1 MNIFYYD
8 IAVGLP
14 LRQCFTY
21 KSKEVIKKGK
31 RVIVPFGSKS
41 IVGIVVKKI
50 AKPKSLKGLK
60 EIISIADEHSCF
72 NGSIFEAITWASD
85 YYHHP
90 IGEVFF
96 SFMPTLLR
104 KQNDKIIIDLDD
116 NTEYKLNEEDKKLK
130 LTKEQNINLSKLNK
144 VEKFSPSL
152 IFGVTGSG
160 KTEIYLQLAEKFIL
174 QNKSI
179 LILVPEINLI
189 PQLEKRFKDRFN
201 GDIGVYHSRQ
211 TPNQRLKVWLRS
223 KFGGI
228 RIVIGTRSSVLMPLK
243 NLGAI
248 IIDEEHDQ
256 SYKQAEGFK
265 FSGRDLAIKRAQIEN
280 IPVFLGSA
288 TPSLQTLKL
297 VKEKKFKK
305 FDLLRRVDGKKP
317 PKLIPLD
324 ISDSPLLGGIA
335 IETMS
340 IIEAAINKGEQV
352 LIFLNRRGFAPLYEC
367 DNCGW
372 VAKCSSCESNLVFH
386 KSKNRLI
393 CHKCE
398 SVYGVNKTC
407 PDCHSNEINTLGT
420 GTERV
425 EEVLRSTFKKV
436 PIIRMDYD
444 STRLKGSIE
453 AIYEKANTSK
463 EAILVG
469 TQMLSKGHDFPKV
482 TLCVILNADGG
493 LLSPEI
499 NAIEKISQQ
508 LIQVSGRAGRNNN
521 LAKVII
527 QTRYPNDENLKQ
539 IKTGDYRLVS
549 EQCLKNSKALN
560 MPPYS
565 TVAIL
570 RVTSPSPESCYK
582 FLDKANNLLSDKKNI
597 YVIGPLP
604 SIPLKVKGN
613 TRNHLMIKSDTRTY
627 LNRVLKYLTYE
638 IQTWPET
645 KRVKWTYA
653 VSYTHLTLPTISRV

>member
-116 NTEYKLNEEDKKLK
+116 NTKCKLNEKDKKLK

-152 IFGVTGSG
+152 IYGVTGSG

-335 IETMS
+335 IQTMS

-549 EQCLKNSKALN
+549 EQCLKTNKALN

-570 RVTSPSPESCYK
+570 RATSPSPESCYK
-582 FLDKANNLLSDKKNI
+582 FLDKANNLLNDKKNI

-613 TRNHLMIKSDTRTY
+613 TRNHLIIKSDTRTY
-627 LNRVLKYLTYE
+627 LNRVLNYLTYE

-645 KRVKWTYA
+645 KKVKW
-653 VSYTHLTLPTISRV
+653 SYDIDPYDMS

>member
-21 KSKEVIKKGK
+21 KSKDVIKKGK

-72 NGSIFEAITWASD
+72 SGSIFEAITWASD

-116 NTEYKLNEEDKKLK
+116 NTEYKLNEDDKKLK

-152 IFGVTGSG
+152 IYGVTGSG

-335 IETMS
+335 IQTMS

-393 CHKCE
+393 CHQCE

-453 AIYEKANTSK
+453 AI
-463 EAILVG
+463 
-469 TQMLSKGHDFPKV
+469 
-482 TLCVILNADGG
+482 
-493 LLSPEI
+493 
-499 NAIEKISQQ
+499 
-508 LIQVSGRAGRNNN
+508 
-521 LAKVII
+521 
-527 QTRYPNDENLKQ
+527 
-539 IKTGDYRLVS
+539 
-549 EQCLKNSKALN
+549 
-560 MPPYS
+560 
-565 TVAIL
+565 
-570 RVTSPSPESCYK
+570 
-582 FLDKANNLLSDKKNI
+582 
-597 YVIGPLP
+597 
-604 SIPLKVKGN
+604 
-613 TRNHLMIKSDTRTY
+613 
-627 LNRVLKYLTYE
+627 
-638 IQTWPET
+638 
-645 KRVKWTYA
+645 
-653 VSYTHLTLPTISRV
+653 

>member
-116 NTEYKLNEEDKKLK
+116 NTEYKLNEKDKKLK

-152 IFGVTGSG
+152 IYGVTGSG

-211 TPNQRLKVWLRS
+211 TPNQRLKIWLRS
-223 KFGGI
+223 KYGGI

-335 IETMS
+335 IQTMS

-393 CHKCE
+393 CHQCE

-539 IKTGDYRLVS
+539 IKTGDYRLIS
-549 EQCLKNSKALN
+549 EQCLKTNKALN

-570 RVTSPSPESCYK
+570 RATSPSPESCYK
-582 FLDKANNLLSDKKNI
+582 FLDKANNLLNDKKNI
-597 YVIGPLP
+597 NVTGPLP
-604 SIPLKVKGN
+604 SIPLKIKGN
-613 TRNHLMIKSDTRTY
+613 TRNHLIIKSDTRTY
-627 LNRVLKYLTYE
+627 LNRVLNYLTYE
-638 IQTWPET
+638 IQTWTET
-645 KRVKWTYA
+645 KKVKW
-653 VSYTHLTLPTISRV
+653 SYDIDPYDMS

>member
-104 KQNDKIIIDLDD
+104 KQNNKIIIDLDD
-116 NTEYKLNEEDKKLK
+116 NNEYKLNKEDKKLK

-152 IFGVTGSG
+152 IYGVTGSG

-335 IETMS
+335 IQTMS

-453 AIYEKANTSK
+453 AIYEKANKSK

-549 EQCLKNSKALN
+549 EQCLKTNKALN

-570 RVTSPSPESCYK
+570 RATSPSPESCYK
-582 FLDKANNLLSDKKNI
+582 FLDKANNLLNDKKNI

-604 SIPLKVKGN
+604 SIPLKVEGN
-613 TRNHLMIKSDTRTY
+613 TRNHLIIKTDTRTY
-627 LNRVLKYLTYE
+627 LNRVLNYLTYE

-645 KRVKWTYA
+645 KKVKW
-653 VSYTHLTLPTISRV
+653 SYDIDPYDMS

>member
-72 NGSIFEAITWASD
+72 DGSIFEAITWASD

-104 KQNDKIIIDLDD
+104 KRNDKIIIDLDD

-130 LTKEQNINLSKLNK
+130 LTNEQNINLSKLNK

-152 IFGVTGSG
+152 IYGVTGSG

-335 IETMS
+335 IQTMS

-549 EQCLKNSKALN
+549 EQCLKTNKALN

-570 RVTSPSPESCYK
+570 RATSPSPESCYK
-582 FLDKANNLLSDKKNI
+582 FLDKANNLLNDKKNI

-613 TRNHLMIKSDTRTY
+613 TRNHLIIKSDTRTY
-627 LNRVLKYLTYE
+627 LNRVLNYLTYE

-645 KRVKWTYA
+645 KKVKW
-653 VSYTHLTLPTISRV
+653 SYDIDPYDMS

>member
-1 MNIFYYD
+1 MNIVYYD

-104 KQNDKIIIDLDD
+104 KHNDKIIIDLDD
-116 NTEYKLNEEDKKLK
+116 NTEYKLNEDDKKLK

-152 IFGVTGSG
+152 IYGVTGSG

-189 PQLEKRFKDRFN
+189 PQLEKRFKDRFIGN
-201 GDIGVYHSRQ
+201 IGVYHSRQ

-335 IETMS
+335 IQTMS

-352 LIFLNRRGFAPLYEC
+352 LIFLNSRGFAPLYEC

-393 CHKCE
+393 CHQCE

-425 EEVLRSTFKKV
+425 EEVLKSTFKKV

-549 EQCLKNSKALN
+549 EQCLKTNKALN

-570 RVTSPSPESCYK
+570 RATSPSPESCYK
-582 FLDKANNLLSDKKNI
+582 FLDKANNLLNDKKNI
-597 YVIGPLP
+597 NVTGPLP
-604 SIPLKVKGN
+604 SIPLKIKGN
-613 TRNHLMIKSDTRTY
+613 TRNHLIIKSDTRTY
-627 LNRVLKYLTYE
+627 LNRVLNYLTYE
-638 IQTWPET
+638 IQTWTET
-645 KRVKWTYA
+645 KKVKW
-653 VSYTHLTLPTISRV
+653 SYDIDPYDMS

>member
-21 KSKEVIKKGK
+21 KSKDVITKGK

-72 NGSIFEAITWASD
+72 NGSIFETITWASD

-104 KQNDKIIIDLDD
+104 KQNDKIIIDPDD
-116 NTEYKLNEEDKKLK
+116 NAEYKLNEEDKKLK

-152 IFGVTGSG
+152 IYGVTGSG

-189 PQLEKRFKDRFN
+189 PQLEKRFKKRFN

-335 IETMS
+335 IQTMS
-340 IIEAAINKGEQV
+340 IIEAAINKKEQV

-386 KSKNRLI
+386 KSKKRLI

-407 PDCHSNEINTLGT
+407 PDCQSNEINTLGA

-453 AIYEKANTSK
+453 AIYEKANKSK

-549 EQCLKNSKALN
+549 EQCLQTNKALN

-570 RVTSPSPESCYK
+570 RAISPSPESCFK
-582 FLDKANNLLSDKKNI
+582 FVDKANNLLNDKKNVS
-597 YVIGPLP
+597 VIGPLP
-604 SIPLKVKGN
+604 SIPLKIKGN
-613 TRNHLMIKSDTRTY
+613 TRNHLIIKSNTRTY
-627 LNRVLKYLTYE
+627 LNRVLKYLTNE

-645 KRVKWTYA
+645 KKVKWTYDIDPYDM
-653 VSYTHLTLPTISRV
+653 S

>member
-1 MNIFYYD
+1 M
-8 IAVGLP
+8 P

-152 IFGVTGSG
+152 IYGVTGSG

-335 IETMS
+335 IQTMS

-393 CHKCE
+393 CHQCE

-549 EQCLKNSKALN
+549 EQCLKTNKALN

-570 RVTSPSPESCYK
+570 RATSPSPESCYK
-582 FLDKANNLLSDKKNI
+582 FLDKANNLLNDKKNI

-613 TRNHLMIKSDTRTY
+613 TRNHLIIKSDTRTY
-627 LNRVLKYLTYE
+627 LNRVLNYLTYE

-645 KRVKWTYA
+645 KKVKW
-653 VSYTHLTLPTISRV
+653 SYDIDPYDMS

>member
-21 KSKEVIKKGK
+21 KSKDVIKKGK

-72 NGSIFEAITWASD
+72 SGSIFEAITWASD

-116 NTEYKLNEEDKKLK
+116 NTEYKLNEDDKKLK

-152 IFGVTGSG
+152 IYGVTGSG

-335 IETMS
+335 IQTMS

-549 EQCLKNSKALN
+549 EQCLKTNKALN

-570 RVTSPSPESCYK
+570 RATSPSPESCYK
-582 FLDKANNLLSDKKNI
+582 FLDKANNLLNDKKNI

-604 SIPLKVKGN
+604 SIPSKVKGN
-613 TRNHLMIKSDTRTY
+613 TRNHLIIKSDTRTY
-627 LNRVLKYLTYE
+627 LNRVLNYLTYE

-645 KRVKWTYA
+645 KKVKW
-653 VSYTHLTLPTISRV
+653 SYDIDPYDMS

>member
-72 NGSIFEAITWASD
+72 SGSIFEAITWASD

-152 IFGVTGSG
+152 IYGVTGSG

-335 IETMS
+335 IQTMS

-425 EEVLRSTFKKV
+425 EEVLRGTFKKV

-453 AIYEKANTSK
+453 AIYEKANKSK

-549 EQCLKNSKALN
+549 EQCLKTNKALN

-570 RVTSPSPESCYK
+570 RATSPSPESCYK
-582 FLDKANNLLSDKKNI
+582 FLDKANNLLNDKKNI

-613 TRNHLMIKSDTRTY
+613 TRNHLIIRSDTRTY
-627 LNRVLKYLTYE
+627 LNRVLNYLTYE

-645 KRVKWTYA
+645 KKVKW
-653 VSYTHLTLPTISRV
+653 SYDIDPYDMS

>member
-72 NGSIFEAITWASD
+72 SGSIFEAITWASD

-116 NTEYKLNEEDKKLK
+116 NTEYKLNEDDKKLK

-152 IFGVTGSG
+152 IYGVTGSG

-335 IETMS
+335 IQTMS

-549 EQCLKNSKALN
+549 EQCLKTNKALN

-570 RVTSPSPESCYK
+570 RATSPSPESCYK
-582 FLDKANNLLSDKKNI
+582 FLDKANNLLNDKKNI

-613 TRNHLMIKSDTRTY
+613 TRNHLIIKSDTRTY
-627 LNRVLKYLTYE
+627 LNRVLNYLTYE

-645 KRVKWTYA
+645 KKVKW
-653 VSYTHLTLPTISRV
+653 SYDIDPYDMS

>member
-21 KSKEVIKKGK
+21 KSKDVIKKGK

-72 NGSIFEAITWASD
+72 SGSIFEAITWASD

-116 NTEYKLNEEDKKLK
+116 NTEYKLNEDDKKLK

-144 VEKFSPSL
+144 VKKFSPSL
-152 IFGVTGSG
+152 IYGVTGSG

-335 IETMS
+335 IQTMS

-453 AIYEKANTSK
+453 AIYEKANKSK

-549 EQCLKNSKALN
+549 EQCLKTNKALN

-570 RVTSPSPESCYK
+570 RAPSPSPESSYK
-582 FLDKANNLLSDKKNI
+582 FLDKANNLLNDKKNI

-613 TRNHLMIKSDTRTY
+613 TRNHLIIKSDTRTY
-627 LNRVLKYLTYE
+627 LNRVLNYLTYE

-645 KRVKWTYA
+645 KKVKW
-653 VSYTHLTLPTISRV
+653 SYDIDPYDMS

>member
-60 EIISIADEHSCF
+60 EIISIADEYSCF

-152 IFGVTGSG
+152 IYGVTGSG

-335 IETMS
+335 IQTMS

-393 CHKCE
+393 CHQCE

-453 AIYEKANTSK
+453 AIYEKANKSK

-549 EQCLKNSKALN
+549 EQCLKTNKALN

-570 RVTSPSPESCYK
+570 RATSPSPESCYK
-582 FLDKANNLLSDKKNI
+582 FLDKANNLLNDKKNI
-597 YVIGPLP
+597 NVTGPLP
-604 SIPLKVKGN
+604 SIPLKIKGN
-613 TRNHLMIKSDTRTY
+613 TRNHLIIKSDTRTY
-627 LNRVLKYLTYE
+627 LNRVLNYLTYE
-638 IQTWPET
+638 IQTWTET
-645 KRVKWTYA
+645 KKVKW
-653 VSYTHLTLPTISRV
+653 SYDIDPYDMS

>member
-60 EIISIADEHSCF
+60 EIISIADEYSCF

-116 NTEYKLNEEDKKLK
+116 NTEYKLNEKDKKLK

-152 IFGVTGSG
+152 IYGVTGSG

-211 TPNQRLKVWLRS
+211 TPNQRLKIWLRS

-228 RIVIGTRSSVLMPLK
+228 RIAIGTRSSVLMPLK

-335 IETMS
+335 IQTMS

-549 EQCLKNSKALN
+549 EQCLKTNKALN

-570 RVTSPSPESCYK
+570 RATSPSPESCYK
-582 FLDKANNLLSDKKNI
+582 FLDKANNLLNDKKNI
-597 YVIGPLP
+597 NVTGPLP
-604 SIPLKVKGN
+604 SIPLKIKGN
-613 TRNHLMIKSDTRTY
+613 TRNHLIIKSDTRTY
-627 LNRVLKYLTYE
+627 LNRVLNYLSYE
-638 IQTWPET
+638 IQTWTET
-645 KRVKWTYA
+645 KKVKW
-653 VSYTHLTLPTISRV
+653 SYDIDPYDMS

>member
-104 KQNDKIIIDLDD
+104 KQNDKIIMDLDD
-116 NTEYKLNEEDKKLK
+116 NTEYKLNKEDKKLK
-130 LTKEQNINLSKLNK
+130 LTKEQNINLSELNK

-152 IFGVTGSG
+152 IYGVTGSG

-211 TPNQRLKVWLRS
+211 TPNQRLKIWLRS

-335 IETMS
+335 IQTMS

-453 AIYEKANTSK
+453 AIYEKANKSK

-582 FLDKANNLLSDKKNI
+582 FLDKANNLLNDKKNI
-597 YVIGPLP
+597 NVTGPLP
-604 SIPLKVKGN
+604 SIPLKIKGN
-613 TRNHLMIKSDTRTY
+613 TRNHLIIKSDTRTY
-627 LNRVLKYLTYE
+627 LNRVLNYLTYE
-638 IQTWPET
+638 IQSWTET
-645 KRVKWTYA
+645 KKVKW
-653 VSYTHLTLPTISRV
+653 SYDIDPYDMS

>member
-21 KSKEVIKKGK
+21 KSKDVIKKGK

-72 NGSIFEAITWASD
+72 SGSIFEAITWASD

-96 SFMPTLLR
+96 SFMPTLFR

-144 VEKFSPSL
+144 IEKFSPSL
-152 IFGVTGSG
+152 IYGVTGSG
-160 KTEIYLQLAEKFIL
+160 KTEIYLQLTEKFIL

-288 TPSLQTLKL
+288 TPSLQPLKL

-335 IETMS
+335 IQTMS

-398 SVYGVNKTC
+398 SVYGINKTC
-407 PDCHSNEINTLGT
+407 PDCHSSEINTLGT

-425 EEVLRSTFKKV
+425 EEGLRSTFKKV

-549 EQCLKNSKALN
+549 EQCLKTNKALN

-570 RVTSPSPESCYK
+570 RATSPSPESCYK
-582 FLDKANNLLSDKKNI
+582 FLDKANNLLNDKKNI

-613 TRNHLMIKSDTRTY
+613 TRNHLIIKSDTRTY
-627 LNRVLKYLTYE
+627 LNRVLNYLTYE

-645 KRVKWTYA
+645 KKVKW
-653 VSYTHLTLPTISRV
+653 SYDIDPYDMS

>member
-1 MNIFYYD
+1 M
-8 IAVGLP
+8 
-14 LRQCFTY
+14 
-21 KSKEVIKKGK
+21 
-31 RVIVPFGSKS
+31 
-41 IVGIVVKKI
+41 
-50 AKPKSLKGLK
+50 
-60 EIISIADEHSCF
+60 
-72 NGSIFEAITWASD
+72 
-85 YYHHP
+85 
-90 IGEVFF
+90 
-96 SFMPTLLR
+96 
-104 KQNDKIIIDLDD
+104 
-116 NTEYKLNEEDKKLK
+116 
-130 LTKEQNINLSKLNK
+130 
-144 VEKFSPSL
+144 
-152 IFGVTGSG
+152 
-160 KTEIYLQLAEKFIL
+160 
-174 QNKSI
+174 
-179 LILVPEINLI
+179 ILVPEINLI
-189 PQLEKRFKDRFN
+189 PQLEKRFKDRFI

-317 PKLIPLD
+317 PRLIPLD

-335 IETMS
+335 IQTMS

-436 PIIRMDYD
+436 PVIRMDYD

-453 AIYEKANTSK
+453 AIYEKVNKSK

-549 EQCLKNSKALN
+549 EQCLKTNKALN

-582 FLDKANNLLSDKKNI
+582 FLDKANNLLNDKKNV

-604 SIPLKVKGN
+604 SIPLKVKGS
-613 TRNHLMIKSDTRTY
+613 TRNHLIIKSDTRTY
-627 LNRVLKYLTYE
+627 LNRVLKYLTNE

-645 KRVKWTYA
+645 KKVKWTYDIDP
-653 VSYTHLTLPTISRV
+653 YDIS

>member
-21 KSKEVIKKGK
+21 KSKDVIKKGK

-50 AKPKSLKGLK
+50 AKPNSLKGLK

-72 NGSIFEAITWASD
+72 SGSIFEAITWASD

-116 NTEYKLNEEDKKLK
+116 NTEYKLNEDDKKLK
-130 LTKEQNINLSKLNK
+130 LTNEQNINLSKLNK

-152 IFGVTGSG
+152 IYGVTGSG

-297 VKEKKFKK
+297 VKEKKFKR

-335 IETMS
+335 IQTMS

-549 EQCLKNSKALN
+549 EQCLKTNKALN

-570 RVTSPSPESCYK
+570 RATSPSPESCYK
-582 FLDKANNLLSDKKNI
+582 FLDKANNLLNDKKNI

-613 TRNHLMIKSDTRTY
+613 TRNHLIIKSDTRTY
-627 LNRVLKYLTYE
+627 LNRVLNYLTYE

-645 KRVKWTYA
+645 KKVKW
-653 VSYTHLTLPTISRV
+653 SYDIDPYDMS

>member
-144 VEKFSPSL
+144 VKKFSPSL
-152 IFGVTGSG
+152 IYGVTGSG

-335 IETMS
+335 IQTMS

-425 EEVLRSTFKKV
+425 EEVLRGTFKKV

-453 AIYEKANTSK
+453 AIYEKANKSK

-549 EQCLKNSKALN
+549 EQCLKTNKALN

-570 RVTSPSPESCYK
+570 RATSPSPESCYK
-582 FLDKANNLLSDKKNI
+582 FLDKANNLLNDKKNI

-613 TRNHLMIKSDTRTY
+613 TRNHLIIKSDTRTY
-627 LNRVLKYLTYE
+627 LNRVLNYLTYE

-645 KRVKWTYA
+645 KKVKW
-653 VSYTHLTLPTISRV
+653 SYDIDPYDMS

>member
-21 KSKEVIKKGK
+21 KSKDVIKKGK

-50 AKPKSLKGLK
+50 AKPKSIKGLK

-72 NGSIFEAITWASD
+72 SGSIFEAITWASD

-116 NTEYKLNEEDKKLK
+116 NTEYKLNEDDKKLK

-152 IFGVTGSG
+152 IYGVTGSG

-335 IETMS
+335 IQTMS

-407 PDCHSNEINTLGT
+407 PDCQSDEINTLGT

-453 AIYEKANTSK
+453 AIYEKANKSK

-549 EQCLKNSKALN
+549 EQCLKTNKALN

-570 RVTSPSPESCYK
+570 RATSPSPESCYK
-582 FLDKANNLLSDKKNI
+582 FLDKANNLLNDKKNI

-613 TRNHLMIKSDTRTY
+613 TRNHLIIKSDTRTY
-627 LNRVLKYLTYE
+627 LNRVLNYLTYE

-645 KRVKWTYA
+645 KKVKW
-653 VSYTHLTLPTISRV
+653 SYDIDPYDMS

>member
-21 KSKEVIKKGK
+21 KSKVAIKKGT
-31 RVIVPFGSKS
+31 RVVVPFGKKS

-50 AKPKSLKGLK
+50 SNPNSLKGLK
-60 EIISIADEHSCF
+60 EIISIADNHSCF
-72 NGSIFEAITWASD
+72 DKSIFNTILWASE

-104 KQNDKIIIDLDD
+104 KKNDKTISSL
-116 NTEYKLNEEDKKLK
+116 NKASEYKLNAKDKKFK
-130 LTKEQNINLSKLNK
+130 LTKEQNATLSKLNK
-144 VEKFSPSL
+144 IKEFNPSL
-152 IFGVTGSG
+152 IYGVTGSG
-160 KTEIYLQLAEKFIL
+160 KTEIYLQLVEKFIKK
-174 QNKSI
+174 NKSV
-179 LILVPEINLI
+179 LVLVPEINLI
-189 PQLEKRFKDRFN
+189 PQLVKRFEDRFS
-201 GDIGVYHSRQ
+201 GEIGIYHSRQ
-211 TPNQRLKVWLRS
+211 TPNQRLKVWLKS
-223 KFGGI
+223 KFGEI
-228 RIVIGTRSSVLMPLK
+228 KIVIGTRSSVLMPLK

-248 IIDEEHDQ
+248 IIDEEHDH

-265 FSGRDLAIKRAQIEN
+265 FSGKDLAIKRAQLEN
-280 IPVFLGSA
+280 IPIFLGSA

-297 VKEKKFKK
+297 VKEKKYKK

-324 ISDSPLLGGIA
+324 ISDSTLLGGIA
-335 IETMS
+335 IQTMG
-340 IIEAAINKGEQV
+340 IIEAAINRGEQV
-352 LIFLNRRGFAPLYEC
+352 LIFINRRGFAPLYEC

-372 VAKCSSCESNLVFH
+372 VASCSSCESNLVFH

-398 SVYGVNKTC
+398 SVYAVNHNC
-407 PDCHSNEINTLGT
+407 PDCQSTELNTFGT

-425 EEVLRSTFKKV
+425 EEVLKNTFKKV

-444 STRLKGSIE
+444 STKLKGSIE
-453 AIYEKANTSK
+453 AIYEKANESN

-482 TLCVILNADGG
+482 TLCVILNADSG
-493 LLSPEI
+493 LLSPEM
-499 NAIEKISQQ
+499 NGVEKIAQQ

-521 LAKVII
+521 LAQVII

-539 IKTGDYRLVS
+539 IKTGNYQLVAD
-549 EQCLKNSKALN
+549 QCLKTNKALGI
-560 MPPYS
+560 PPYS
-565 TVAIL
+565 NVSIL
-570 RVTSPSPESCYK
+570 RATSPNPQSCIQ
-582 FLDKANNLLSDKKNI
+582 FLEKVSELLDNKKNI
-597 YVIGPLP
+597 SITGPLP
-604 SIPLKVKGN
+604 SIPLKIKGN
-613 TRNHLMIKSDTRTY
+613 SRNHLIIKSDTKTY
-627 LNRVLKYLTYE
+627 LNRVLKFLTNE
-638 IQTWPET
+638 IQNWPET
-645 KRVKWTYA
+645 KKVKWAYDIDPYDM
-653 VSYTHLTLPTISRV
+653 S

>member
-21 KSKEVIKKGK
+21 KSKVAIKKGT
-31 RVIVPFGSKS
+31 RVVVPFGKKS

-50 AKPKSLKGLK
+50 SNPNSLKGLK
-60 EIISIADEHSCF
+60 EIISIADNHTCF
-72 NGSIFEAITWASD
+72 DKSIFNTILWASE

-104 KQNDKIIIDLDD
+104 KKNDKTISSL
-116 NTEYKLNEEDKKLK
+116 NKASEYKLNAKDKKFK
-130 LTKEQNINLSKLNK
+130 LTKEQNVNLSKLNK
-144 VEKFSPSL
+144 IEGFNPSL
-152 IFGVTGSG
+152 IYGVTGSG
-160 KTEIYLQLAEKFIL
+160 KTEIYLQLAEKFIKK
-174 QNKSI
+174 NKSI
-179 LILVPEINLI
+179 LVLVPEINLI
-189 PQLEKRFKDRFN
+189 PQLVKRFEDRFS
-201 GDIGVYHSRQ
+201 GEIGIYHSRQ
-211 TPNQRLKVWLRS
+211 TPNQRLKVWLKS
-223 KFGGI
+223 KFGEI
-228 RIVIGTRSSVLMPLK
+228 KIVIGTRSSVLMPLK

-248 IIDEEHDQ
+248 IIDEEHDH

-265 FSGRDLAIKRAQIEN
+265 FSGKDLAIKRAQLEN
-280 IPVFLGSA
+280 IPIFLGSA

-297 VKEKKFKK
+297 VKEKKYKK

-324 ISDSPLLGGIA
+324 ISDSTLLGGIA
-335 IETMS
+335 IQTMD
-340 IIEAAINKGEQV
+340 IIEAAINRGEQV
-352 LIFLNRRGFAPLYEC
+352 LIFINRRGFAPLYEC

-372 VAKCSSCESNLVFH
+372 VASCSSCESNLVFH

-398 SVYGVNKTC
+398 SVYAVNHNC
-407 PDCHSNEINTLGT
+407 PDCQSTELNTFGT

-425 EEVLRSTFKKV
+425 EEVLKNTFKKV

-453 AIYEKANTSK
+453 AIYEKANESN

-482 TLCVILNADGG
+482 TLCVILNADSG
-493 LLSPEI
+493 LLSPEM
-499 NAIEKISQQ
+499 NGVEKIAQQ

-521 LAKVII
+521 LAQVII

-539 IKTGDYRLVS
+539 IKTGNYQLVAD
-549 EQCLKNSKALN
+549 QCLKTNKALGI
-560 MPPYS
+560 PPYS
-565 TVAIL
+565 NVSIL
-570 RVTSPSPESCYK
+570 RATSPNPQSCIQ
-582 FLDKANNLLSDKKNI
+582 FLEKVSELLDNKKNI
-597 YVIGPLP
+597 SITGPLP
-604 SIPLKVKGN
+604 SIPLKIKGN
-613 TRNHLMIKSDTRTY
+613 SRNHLIIKSDTKTY
-627 LNRVLKYLTYE
+627 LNRVLKFLTNE
-638 IQTWPET
+638 IQNWPET
-645 KRVKWTYA
+645 KKVKWAYDIDPYDM
-653 VSYTHLTLPTISRV
+653 S

>member
-50 AKPKSLKGLK
+50 TVPKSLKGLK

-72 NGSIFEAITWASD
+72 NGSIFEAILWASD

-104 KQNDKIIIDLDD
+104 KQNDKIIIDLGE

-130 LTKEQNINLSKLNK
+130 LTKEQNINLSELNK

-152 IFGVTGSG
+152 IYGVTGSG

-189 PQLEKRFKDRFN
+189 PQLEKRFKDRFI

-223 KFGGI
+223 KFGEI

-335 IETMS
+335 IQTMS
-340 IIEAAINKGEQV
+340 IIEAAINKEEQV

-393 CHKCE
+393 CHQCE

-549 EQCLKNSKALN
+549 EQCLKTNKALN

-570 RVTSPSPESCYK
+570 RATSPSPESCYK
-582 FLDKANNLLSDKKNI
+582 FLDKANNLLNDKKNI
-597 YVIGPLP
+597 NVTGPLP
-604 SIPLKVKGN
+604 SIPLKIKGN
-613 TRNHLMIKSDTRTY
+613 TRNHLIIKSDTRTY
-627 LNRVLKYLTYE
+627 LNRVLNYLTYE
-638 IQTWPET
+638 IQTWTET
-645 KRVKWTYA
+645 KKVKW
-653 VSYTHLTLPTISRV
+653 SYDIDPYDMS

>member
-60 EIISIADEHSCF
+60 EIISIADEYSCF

-116 NTEYKLNEEDKKLK
+116 NTEYKLNEKDKKLK

-144 VEKFSPSL
+144 VEEFSPSL
-152 IFGVTGSG
+152 IYGVTGSG

-189 PQLEKRFKDRFN
+189 PQLEKIFKDRFN

-211 TPNQRLKVWLRS
+211 TPNQRLKIWLRS

-335 IETMS
+335 IQTMS

-393 CHKCE
+393 CHQCE

-549 EQCLKNSKALN
+549 EQCLKTNKALN

-570 RVTSPSPESCYK
+570 RATSPSPESCYK
-582 FLDKANNLLSDKKNI
+582 FLDKANNLLNDKKNI
-597 YVIGPLP
+597 NVTGPLP
-604 SIPLKVKGN
+604 SIPLKIKGN
-613 TRNHLMIKSDTRTY
+613 TRNHLIIKSDTRTY
-627 LNRVLKYLTYE
+627 LNRVLNYLTYE
-638 IQTWPET
+638 IQTWTET
-645 KRVKWTYA
+645 KKVKW
-653 VSYTHLTLPTISRV
+653 SYDIDPYDMS

>member
-21 KSKEVIKKGK
+21 KSKDVITKGK

-41 IVGIVVKKI
+41 IIGIVIKKI

-60 EIISIADEHSCF
+60 EIISITDEHSCF
-72 NGSIFEAITWASD
+72 NGSIFETITWASD

-104 KQNDKIIIDLDD
+104 KQNDKIIFDLYD

-130 LTKEQNINLSKLNK
+130 LTKEQKINLSKLNK

-152 IFGVTGSG
+152 IYGVTGSG

-174 QNKSI
+174 KNKSI

-211 TPNQRLKVWLRS
+211 TANQRLNVWLRS
-223 KFGGI
+223 KFGRI
-228 RIVIGTRSSVLMPLK
+228 KIVIGTRSSVLMPLK
-243 NLGAI
+243 DLGAI

-256 SYKQAEGFK
+256 SYKQVEGFK

-335 IETMS
+335 IQTMS

-482 TLCVILNADGG
+482 TLCVILNADRG

-549 EQCLKNSKALN
+549 EQCLKTNEALN

-570 RVTSPSPESCYK
+570 RASSPSSESCYK
-582 FLDKANNLLSDKKNI
+582 FLDKANNLLNNKKNI
-597 YVIGPLP
+597 YVVGPLP
-604 SIPLKVKGN
+604 SIPSKVKGN
-613 TRNHLMIKSDTRTY
+613 TRNHLIIKSDKRTY
-627 LNRVLKYLTYE
+627 LNRVLRYLTYE
-638 IQTWPET
+638 IQTWSET
-645 KRVKWTYA
+645 KKVKW
-653 VSYTHLTLPTISRV
+653 SYDIDPYDMS

>member
-1 MNIFYYD
+1 MNFFYYD

-152 IFGVTGSG
+152 IYGVTGSG

-335 IETMS
+335 IQTMS

-453 AIYEKANTSK
+453 AIYEKANKSK

-549 EQCLKNSKALN
+549 EQCLKTNKALN

-570 RVTSPSPESCYK
+570 RATSPSPESCYK
-582 FLDKANNLLSDKKNI
+582 FLDKANNLLNDKKNI

-627 LNRVLKYLTYE
+627 LIRVLKNVTKE
-638 IQTWPET
+638 IPTLHET
-645 KRVKWTYA
+645 KRVKW
-653 VSYTHLTLPTISRV
+653 S

>member
-96 SFMPTLLR
+96 SFIPTLLR
-104 KQNDKIIIDLDD
+104 KHNDKIIIDLDD
-116 NTEYKLNEEDKKLK
+116 NTEYKLNEDDKKLK

-152 IFGVTGSG
+152 IYGVTGSG

-211 TPNQRLKVWLRS
+211 TPNQRLKIWLRS

-335 IETMS
+335 IQTMS

-393 CHKCE
+393 CHQCE

-539 IKTGDYRLVS
+539 IKTGDYRLIS
-549 EQCLKNSKALN
+549 EQCLKTNKALN

-570 RVTSPSPESCYK
+570 RATSPSPESCYK
-582 FLDKANNLLSDKKNI
+582 FLDKANNLLNDKKNI
-597 YVIGPLP
+597 NVTGPLP
-604 SIPLKVKGN
+604 SIPLKIKGN
-613 TRNHLMIKSDTRTY
+613 TRNHLIIKSDTRTY
-627 LNRVLKYLTYE
+627 LNRVLNYLTYE
-638 IQTWPET
+638 IQTWTET
-645 KRVKWTYA
+645 KKVKW
-653 VSYTHLTLPTISRV
+653 SYDIDPYDMS

>member
-1 MNIFYYD
+1 MRTI
-8 IAVGLP
+8 
-14 LRQCFTY
+14 
-21 KSKEVIKKGK
+21 IKKGK

-104 KQNDKIIIDLDD
+104 KHNDKIIIDLDD

-152 IFGVTGSG
+152 IYGVTGSG

-335 IETMS
+335 IQTMS

-393 CHKCE
+393 CHQCE

-549 EQCLKNSKALN
+549 EQCLKTNKALN

-570 RVTSPSPESCYK
+570 RATSPSPESCYK
-582 FLDKANNLLSDKKNI
+582 FLDKANNLLNDKKNI
-597 YVIGPLP
+597 NVTGPLP
-604 SIPLKVKGN
+604 SIPLKIKGN
-613 TRNHLMIKSDTRTY
+613 TRNHLIIKSDTRTF
-627 LNRVLKYLTYE
+627 LNRVLNYLTYE
-638 IQTWPET
+638 IQTWTET
-645 KRVKWTYA
+645 KKVKW
-653 VSYTHLTLPTISRV
+653 SYDIDPYDMS